1 MKRLLATVQGKQN
14 SLLQKHFPKLHFFQS
29 VPENSL
35 YLNLKIHV
43 ILVILVL
50 NVRGSSKYRIPVARI
65 NTKIS

>member
-29 VPENSL
+29 VSENSL
-35 YLNLKIHV
+35 YLNLKIH
-43 ILVILVL
+43 VILVL